1 MVEIRWTN
9 FAIQN
14 LNDIGDYIERESCHT
29 YATRMVNQLF
39 DSVDILQ
46 SFPLSGRIVPE
57 FQDIDIREL
66 IRANYRIVYRVINES
81 RIDILTVHHS
91 ARLLVELPKYPD

>member
-14 LNDIGDYIERESCHT
+14 LNDIADYIEKDSYR
-29 YATRMVNQLF
+29 YASLVVERLF
-39 DSVDILQ
+39 STVDVLEQ
-46 SFPLSGRIVPE
+46 FPLSGRMVPE
-57 FQDIDIREL
+57 FQDKSIREL
-66 IRANYRIVYRVINES
+66 IRINYRIVYKVINKS
-81 RIDILTVHHS
+81 RIDVITVHHS